1 MKKITVIFL
10 VIIFTLSIFAPGSD
24 IQSKTESIVLQ
35 SSKQKAIESFKKVVD
50 SNNYKKGEILVK
62 FNENTSNTEITSIFE
77 SQALNVEKE
86 ISENL
91 FLASFDSGK
100 IKMLN
105 LMDKLNKNGKIAF
118 AEPNYIRSRSSAIPE
133 DNPRF
138 AFQWGL
144 NNQENSID
152 INVKKAWKITKG
164 SPSVVIGVID
174 SGIDINH
181 EDIYNNIWENK
192 AEIAGNLIDD
202 DKNGYIDDQ
211 FGWNFLMED
220 KSITDKFGHGSHV
233 AGIIAAEDNNKG
245 IVGVAPEARVA
256 SLKVGDGNFDIVDI
270 IEAIKYGDKKNFK
283 IFNSSYSSSDYSN
296 AEMEAMKAADA
307 LFICAAGNDS
317 KNIDTKPVYPACYKI
332 NNIISVGAVN
342 EYGKAPKFSNYGV
355 KNVDIS
361 APGID
366 IESLSLEKSENYA
379 YGDGTSMSAP
389 FVSGVAALVLSK
401 NKSLSP
407 LELKKVILDNGRKL
421 TALTNKNFKGSIVDA
436 YAAVKAGAAKTVIP
450 VKGISYSKTAQSVN
464 KNNKLLL
471 KAIIDPWDATDQK
484 LVWKSSD
491 ETIATVNNYGKVTAI
506 KLGKTD
512 ISVTTN
518 DGSKTAICSVSVI
531 EPVPIVYSKSGKF
544 RVKIKAPYVNT
555 GKIKIYMIKPN
566 GDFAEFDGKAFE
578 NLDET
583 ESYYYVDLKVDD
595 DGIIGKNEIDPL
607 EDFGTWEIDSV
618 TLNENLSGN
627 ETFVNEKYYKSSKT
641 SIDELYMDESKFAI
655 KGLRGEMN
663 DNSKN
668 SADKAL
674 VGEGEGKPSF
684 EKVEISSAEAFSGN
698 IIKIKIFS
706 KDPTGIWSG
715 KVVFLMPN
723 GKEATFTLDTS
734 SREGYYYCYIK
745 VDDNGKLGVNEINVK
760 KDFGNWKLKNVELV
774 NINSAKAVYSNKD
787 MKEAGTLVDMSKA
800 DFKVVDSIVPVT
812 SLKLFRSSGTILVGG
827 KTRVIYT
834 PLPSNCS
841 FKDLKWVSSNTKI
854 ATVSSVGVIKGIAK
868 GNVKIQGIAKDGS
881 GVKLNY
887 SLKVNKI
894 YYITKV
900 AAPYSMGILLG
911 KTYQMK
917 ISIYPYYA
925 TYKKL
930 IFTYSRQGI
939 VRIDSKGKVIGL
951 KKGKVTVKIRA
962 SDSHGKYDLCYIT
975 VK

>member
-10 VIIFTLSIFAPGSD
+10 VIIFTLSIFAPGSG

-35 SSKQKAIESFKKVVD
+35 SSKQKAVESFKKIVD
-50 SNNYKKGEILVK
+50 SNSYKKGEILVK
-62 FNENTSNTEITSIFE
+62 FNMNISNAEISSIFE
-77 SQALNVEKE
+77 SQALNIEKE
-86 ISENL
+86 ISKNL
-91 FLASFDSGK
+91 FLASFDTEK
-100 IKMLN
+100 TKMGN
-105 LMDKLNKNGKIAF
+105 LMKKLNQNGKIAF
-118 AEPNYIRSRSSAIPE
+118 AEPNYIRNRSRAIPE
-133 DNPRF
+133 DNPHF

-144 NNQENSID
+144 FNLENSID

-164 SPSVVIGVID
+164 SPSVIIGVID

-256 SLKVGDGNFDIVDI
+256 ALKVGDGDFDIVDI

-283 IFNSSYSSSDYSN
+283 IFNSSYSSSAYSN

-332 NNIISVGAVN
+332 NNIISVGAVD
-342 EYGKAPKFSNYGV
+342 EYGKAPRFSNYGV

-361 APGID
+361 APGIE
-366 IESLSLEKSENYA
+366 IESLSLEKSERYA

-407 LELKKVILDNGRKL
+407 LELKKIILDNGRKL
-421 TALTNKNFKGSIVDA
+421 TALTNKNLKGSIVDA

-471 KAIIDPWDATDQK
+471 KASIDPWDATDQK

-491 ETIATVNNYGKVTAI
+491 ETIATVNNYGNVTAI
-506 KLGKTD
+506 KPGKTD
-512 ISVTTN
+512 VSVTTN
-518 DGSKTAICSVSVI
+518 DGNKTAICTVSVI
-531 EPVPIVYSKSGKF
+531 EPVPTVHKMGGKF
-544 RVKIKAPYVNT
+544 RVKLKASYVKT

-578 NLDET
+578 NSDKT

-595 DGIIGKNEIDPL
+595 NGVIGKNEIDPL

-618 TLNENLSGN
+618 TLNANLTGN
-627 ETFVNEKYYKSSKT
+627 KTFVNEKYYKSSKT
-641 SIDELYMDESKFAI
+641 NIDELYMDESKFAI

-663 DNSKN
+663 DNSKDT
-668 SADKAL
+668 AKKAL
-674 VGEGEGKPSF
+674 TGEGEGKPSF
-684 EKVEISSAEAFSGN
+684 EKVEISSVEAFSGN
-698 IIKIKIFS
+698 ILKMKIFS
-706 KDPTGIWSG
+706 KDPKGIWSG
-715 KVVFLMPN
+715 KAVFQKPD
-723 GKEATFTLDTS
+723 GKEATYTLHTS
-734 SREGYYYCYIK
+734 SREGYYYCYLK
-745 VDDNGKLGVNEINVK
+745 VDNNGKIGVTEINVK
-760 KDFGNWKLKNVELV
+760 EDFGNWKLKNVELV
-774 NINSAKAVYSNKD
+774 NINSEKAIYSNKD
-787 MKEAGTLVDMSKA
+787 LEEAGTLVDMSKA
-800 DFKVVDSIVPVT
+800 DFKVVDSIIPIE
-812 SLKLFRSSGTILVGG
+812 SLKLFKSSGTILAGG
-827 KTRVIYT
+827 NTRVIYT

-841 FKDLKWVSSNTKI
+841 FKDLTWVSSNTKI
-854 ATVSSVGVIKGIAK
+854 ATVSSVGIIKGIAK

-881 GVKLNY
+881 GAKLTY

-894 YYITKV
+894 YYIEKV
-900 AAPYSMGILLG
+900 TAPNSMVILKG
-911 KTYQMK
+911 KTHQMK
-917 ISIYPYYA
+917 TSIYPYYA
-925 TYKKL
+925 TYKQL
-930 IFTYSRQGI
+930 IYSYSIQGI
-939 VRIDSKGKVIGL
+939 VRIDSKGKVLGL
-951 KKGKVTVKIRA
+951 KKGKVTVKIKA
-962 SDSHGKYDLCYIT
+962 SDRHGKYDLCYIT